1 MFKLTKM
8 VTLFLTLIILSS
20 NAYSKELIVGAGD
33 FEPFFVKKGETGL
46 FLDLTREVFKQ
57 MPDYNIKF
65 RFAPNKRLLQEINL
79 GRLDAACNIFKG
91 SDTKAFLSSPLF
103 RFSDVAVTMK
113 KNNLE
118 INKIA
123 DLTGKSIVAYQ
134 GATDLLGEEYKNI
147 TLSSGTKYK
156 ENANQ
161 ETTTAMLIKGRVDVR
176 VGDIFIFLHAIN
188 SPANKGKVTIK
199 DFTVHRIW
207 PDVFSCIAFKD
218 KKIRDEADKA
228 IETIKANGTFDAV
241 YKKYEKLFTDI
252 AP

>member
-1 MFKLTKM
+1 
-8 VTLFLTLIILSS
+8 
-20 NAYSKELIVGAGD
+20 
-33 FEPFFVKKGETGL
+33 
-46 FLDLTREVFKQ
+46 
-57 MPDYNIKF
+57 
-65 RFAPNKRLLQEINL
+65 
-79 GRLDAACNIFKG
+79 
-91 SDTKAFLSSPLF
+91 
-103 RFSDVAVTMK
+103 MK